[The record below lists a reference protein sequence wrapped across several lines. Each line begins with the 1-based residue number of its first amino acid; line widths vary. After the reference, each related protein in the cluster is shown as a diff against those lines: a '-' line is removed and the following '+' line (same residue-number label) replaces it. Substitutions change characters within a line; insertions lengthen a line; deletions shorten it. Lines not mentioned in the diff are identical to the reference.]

1 MTLWNDDAA
10 EHRPKKMND
19 TKTSLWDITET
30 YLQAERLEL
39 DDLEVLGKGRARTVK
54 VVIDG
59 PDLDLDRI
67 SEVSRG
73 LSRLY
78 DAEYDPDESYQ
89 LEVTSPG
96 LERALKRPR
105 HFQKS
110 VEREVVVKARDVAG
124 SVDTHRGVLTAADD
138 DGITVETDGEQ
149 HRYPYEAVISAR
161 TVFRWESSPKP
172 GK

>member
-1 MTLWNDDAA
+1 METQLNTMT
-10 EHRPKKMND
+10 ETGTR
-19 TKTSLWDITET
+19 LWDITEA
-30 YLQAERLEL
+30 YLVAEHLEL

-59 PDLDLDRI
+59 DGLDLDRI
-67 SEVSRG
+67 AEVSRG
-73 LSRLY
+73 LSRLF
-78 DAEYDPDESYQ
+78 DAEYDTEGSYQ

-110 VEREVVVKARDVAG
+110 LGREVVLKGRDIEGQVT
-124 SVDTHRGVLTAADD
+124 THRGVLEAADD
-138 DGITVETDGEQ
+138 EGVTVRVDQAE
-149 HRYPYEAVISAR
+149 HAYSYEDVISAR

>member
-1 MTLWNDDAA
+1 MSTTDTTLWSITEDYLGA
-10 EHRPKKMND
+10 EHV
-19 TKTSLWDITET
+19 
-30 YLQAERLEL
+30 EL
-39 DDLEVLGKGRARTVK
+39 DDLEILGRGRARTVK
-54 VVIDG
+54 VTVDG
-59 PDLDLDRI
+59 EGIDLDRI
-67 SEVSRG
+67 SEISQG

-78 DAEYDPDESYQ
+78 DAEYDIDGPYQ

-110 VEREVVVKARDVAG
+110 LEREVVVKARDEEGQVTTRRGTLVAANDEQVV
-124 SVDTHRGVLTAADD
+124 VDSEDSRFT
-138 DGITVETDGEQ
+138 
-149 HRYPYEAVISAR
+149 YPYEAIISAR